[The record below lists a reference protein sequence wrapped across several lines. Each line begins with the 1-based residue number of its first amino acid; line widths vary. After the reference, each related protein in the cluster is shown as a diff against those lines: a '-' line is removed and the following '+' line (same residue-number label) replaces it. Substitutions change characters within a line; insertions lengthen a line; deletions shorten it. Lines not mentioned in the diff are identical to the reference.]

1 MSSLQGFVGFGLT
14 SGFGTE
20 PSSAASETNPERR
33 YLMIVMGTDKVGLQ
47 VPVEVE

>member
-1 MSSLQGFVGFGLT
+1 MRRRT

-20 PSSAASETNPERR
+20 LSSAASKTNPERR
-33 YLMIVMGTDKVGLQ
+33 YLMIVMGTIDKVGLQ